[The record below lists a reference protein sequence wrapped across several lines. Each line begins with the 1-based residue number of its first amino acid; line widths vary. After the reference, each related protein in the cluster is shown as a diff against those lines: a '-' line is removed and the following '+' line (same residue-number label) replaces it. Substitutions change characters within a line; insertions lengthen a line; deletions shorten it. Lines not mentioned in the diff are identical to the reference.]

1 MEAAPATAFNISARQ
16 YFLTYPKCEMPKQ
29 RLSEALH
36 TLLPV
41 EYLLIA
47 QETHEDGS
55 PHLHAFVRC
64 TKKVGFRNQN
74 KLDVDGYHPNIQAA
88 KSIAAS
94 VKYL

>member
-1 MEAAPATAFNISARQ
+1 
-16 YFLTYPKCEMPKQ
+16 
-29 RLSEALH
+29 
-36 TLLPV
+36 V